1 LKTRARAAAG
11 RVGLAYGIVA
21 YGLWGFMPVYIKAV
35 RAAPVLEV
43 LCHRVVWALAFLLLL
58 SWWQGQIRDLRPAL
72 RSRRTLAVLS
82 ASTVCIAVNW
92 LVYIWAVVN
101 GRLLEGSL
109 GYYINPLVNVL
120 LGVAILGER
129 FERPVRIAVGIA
141 AAGVLWLA
149 VHLGQFPWI
158 PLALAT
164 SFGLYGFLRKIAPVG
179 PLAGLTIETALLFP
193 LTGGYLAW
201 AIGSGRSAFLAGNLS
216 LDVWLLLGGP
226 VTAVPLLFFAAA
238 ARRLPLSTL
247 GFLQYLSPT
256 LQFLLAVFA
265 YGEPFDRAH
274 AVAFALIW
282 MAVAV
287 FAAHRARTGAAAA
300 RVAESAGSS
309 VTTS

>member
-1 LKTRARAAAG
+1 M
-11 RVGLAYGIVA
+11 VYGIAA

-43 LCHRVVWALAFLLLL
+43 LCHRVVWAVAFLLVL
-58 SWWQGQIRDLRPAL
+58 SWRQGQVRGLVPAL
-72 RSRRTLAVLS
+72 RSGRALALLS
-82 ASTVCIAVNW
+82 ASTVCIALNW

-101 GRLLEGSL
+101 GRVLEASL

-129 FERPVRIAVGIA
+129 LERPGRIAVGIA

-149 VHLGQFPWI
+149 VHVGQLPWI

-164 SFGLYGFLRKIAPVG
+164 LFGSYGLLRKIAPVG

-193 LTGGYLAW
+193 LAGGYLAW
-201 AIGSGRSAFLAGNLS
+201 AIASGRAAFLAGNPW
-216 LDVWLLLGGP
+216 LDLGLLLAGP
-226 VTAVPLLFFAAA
+226 VTAVPLLLFAAA

-256 LQFLLAVFA
+256 LQFLLAVLA

-282 MAVAV
+282 TAVAL
-287 FAAHRARTGAAAA
+287 FAAHRARAAAP
-300 RVAESAGSS
+300 VPSAPGPAGP
-309 VTTS
+309 

>member
-1 LKTRARAAAG
+1 
-11 RVGLAYGIVA
+11 
-21 YGLWGFMPVYIKAV
+21 MPVYIKAV

-43 LCHRVVWALAFLLLL
+43 LCHRVVWAVAFLLVL
-58 SWWQGQIRDLRPAL
+58 SWRQRQIRGLVPAL
-72 RSRRTLAVLS
+72 RSGRTLAVLA
-82 ASTVCIAVNW
+82 ASTVCIALNW

-129 FERPVRIAVGIA
+129 LERPVRIAVGIA

-149 VHLGQFPWI
+149 VHVGQFPWI

-164 SFGLYGFLRKIAPVG
+164 LFGSYGLLRKIAPVG

-193 LTGGYLAW
+193 LAGGYLAW
-201 AIGSGRSAFLAGNLS
+201 AIASGRAAFLAGNPW
-216 LDVWLLLGGP
+216 LDLCLLLAGP

-265 YGEPFDRAH
+265 YGEVFDRAH
-274 AVAFALIW
+274 AVAFGLIW
-282 MAVAV
+282 TAIALFAV
-287 FAAHRARTGAAAA
+287 HRARAGAPAA
-300 RVAESAGSS
+300 RIAESAGSG